1 MIPDKKLCER
11 ARAFD
16 ETALVEVYDR
26 FSAEIFRYASR
37 LLGDSSLAE
46 ECVAETFSRFLTAL
60 RVGGGPHTFLRAYL
74 YRTAHNWISDYYR
87 RQTYEALPLEL
98 DCPSP
103 ADAEPHHALTQSME
117 FQAVSNALSKL
128 TTDQRQVIVL
138 RYLEGWDFVDIS
150 SALEK
155 PIGAV
160 KALQHRAL
168 GSLRRL
174 LMKDEVMSL

>member
-16 ETALVEVYDR
+16 ELALVEVYDC

-87 RQTYEALPLEL
+87 RQSFEALPLNI

-103 ADAEPHHALTQSME
+103 TDTEPHHALVQSLE
-117 FQAVSNALSKL
+117 FQSVCNALSKL
-128 TTDQRQVIVL
+128 TSDQRQVIVL
-138 RYLEGWDFVDIS
+138 RYLEGWEFVDIS
-150 SALEK
+150 SALNK

-168 GSLRRL
+168 NSLKRL
-174 LMKDEVMSL
+174 LMKDEVMAI